1 MAVQRGK
8 IIKYL
13 GAGAQ
18 DAKSQ
23 LRSVNTANQWYHPET
38 PTTPR
43 YQDDYIR
50 GNYQQ
55 HGMIR
60 NK

>member
-1 MAVQRGK
+1 MGVQREK

-23 LRSVNTANQWYHPET
+23 LCSVNTANQWYRPET
-38 PTTPR
+38 PMTPR
-43 YQDDYIR
+43 YQDDYIQ

-55 HGMIR
+55 HQMIR